1 MKKSKKQ
8 LDREADFIRKLMLDS
23 YDEYL
28 SESENKETSDVRED
42 AFFNGWLRGIQVATR
57 AKELVKEVGYENR

>member
-23 YDEYL
+23 YSEYL
-28 SESENKETSDVRED
+28 SKSENKASDDVRED
-42 AFFNGWLRGIQVATR
+42 AFFNGWLQGIQVATR
-57 AKELVKEVGYENR
+57 AKELVKEVGYETK